1 MKHKGIIFDMDGTL
15 WDSAENVAKSWNKA
29 IADYGYERAPI
40 TKEDMYSVMGK
51 TMDVLASIIFPNC
64 TCRDELI
71 NVCYREENDYLTAHG
86 GELYPDVEKT
96 LDELSESYDLYI
108 VSNCQ
113 RGYIE
118 SFFAYHGLGRY
129 FKDTDL
135 PVSALLICANGFFLT
150 FSRGGIAPN
159 VFAILSIASFS
170 SISPT
175 IDISM

>member
-96 LDELSESYDLYI
+96 LDELSESYDLYM
-108 VSNCQ
+108 
-113 RGYIE
+113 
-118 SFFAYHGLGRY
+118 
-129 FKDTDL
+129 
-135 PVSALLICANGFFLT
+135 SATCGSSENL
-150 FSRGGIAPN
+150 RIAGT
-159 VFAILSIASFS
+159 SS
-170 SISPT
+170 SIVPNPYAAWMNLTPAFLLES
-175 IDISM
+175 

>member
-1 MKHKGIIFDMDGTL
+1 
-15 WDSAENVAKSWNKA
+15 
-29 IADYGYERAPI
+29 
-40 TKEDMYSVMGK
+40 
-51 TMDVLASIIFPNC
+51 MDVLASIIFPNC

-118 SFFAYHGLGRY
+118 SFLRT
-129 FKDTDL
+129 TDL
-135 PVSALLICANGFFLT
+135 A
-150 FSRGGIAPN
+150 GILR
-159 VFAILSIASFS
+159 ILSATATMSLRS
-170 SISPT
+170 QKT
-175 IDISM
+175 

>member
-1 MKHKGIIFDMDGTL
+1 MRHKVLFLIWMALSGIQQR
-15 WDSAENVAKSWNKA
+15 NVAKSWNKA

-71 NVCYREENDYLTAHG
+71 NVCYREENDYLTVHG

-96 LDELSESYDLYI
+96 LDELSERYDLYI

-118 SFFAYHGLGRY
+118 SFFSYHGLGRY
-129 FKDTDL
+129 FKDTECYGNNEL
-135 PVSALLICANGFFLT
+135 EEVRKHKAYCRAQ
-150 FSRGGIAPN
+150 
-159 VFAILSIASFS
+159 
-170 SISPT
+170 
-175 IDISM
+175 